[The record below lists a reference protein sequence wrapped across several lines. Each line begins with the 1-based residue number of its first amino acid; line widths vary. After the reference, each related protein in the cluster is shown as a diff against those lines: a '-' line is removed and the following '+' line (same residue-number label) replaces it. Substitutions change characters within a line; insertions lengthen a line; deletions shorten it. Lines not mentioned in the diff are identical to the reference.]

1 MTYKFVDTNEAAFK
15 SYASIQ
21 TIVNGTNLDT
31 YLDGFRTLNVSGRSI
46 IARDIE
52 TLQYSSKNNAGS
64 KATRANKANLQA
76 NKFISS
82 TVQNVIIEVE
92 FLLTAPNNE
101 LFRKHLTWLTK
112 NLLEEESKWAWT
124 DDPFYYYVGTL
135 TEMGKVTEDSN
146 TYKSSFKIVCVD
158 PMKYSKQSKTIKGSG
173 SKIQMPKTSDVIEIL
188 NIKLVPKRAT
198 NKIMLVNYTQELR
211 VILDYNFKAGNVINF
226 APDKDVK
233 ISGINGM
240 TALNL
245 ISDKEDFN
253 AQSEEVISLNTEC
266 DYEIEYRFRSF

>member
-1 MTYKFVDTNEAAFK
+1 MTYEFVDTNEEAFK

-21 TIVNGTNLDT
+21 TIVNGLNLDE

-46 IARDIE
+46 IGRDIE

-64 KATRANKANLQA
+64 KATRASNSNLQA

-101 LFRKHLTWLTK
+101 LFRKYLTWLTK
-112 NLLEEESKWAWT
+112 NLLKEESKWAWT

-135 TEMGKVTEDSN
+135 TEMGKVVEDSN

-158 PMKYSKQSKTIKGSG
+158 PMKYSKHSKVLNGTGAKIK
-173 SKIQMPKTSDVIEIL
+173 IPKTSDIVEIL
-188 NIKLVPKRAT
+188 NIKLVPKMAT
-198 NKIMLVNYTQELR
+198 NKIMIVNNDQNLK
-211 VILDYNFKAGNVINF
+211 VILDYNFKSGNVINF

-233 ISGINGM
+233 INGLNGM

-245 ISDKEDFN
+245 ISDKEEFN
-253 AQSEEVISLNTEC
+253 AQSEEVIGLNTEC

>member
-1 MTYKFVDTNEAAFK
+1 MTYEFVDTNEEAFR

-21 TIVNGTNLDT
+21 TIVNGRNLDK
-31 YLDGFRTLNVSGRSI
+31 YLDGFRTLNVSGRSV

-64 KATRANKANLQA
+64 KATRANNKSFIA

-101 LFRKHLTWLTK
+101 VFRKYLTWLTQ
-112 NLLEEESKWAWT
+112 NLLEEESKWSWT
-124 DDPFYYYVGTL
+124 DDPLYYYVGTL
-135 TEMGKVTEDSN
+135 TEMGKVVEDSN
-146 TYKSSFKIVCVD
+146 TFKSSFKIVCVD
-158 PMKYSKQSKTIKGSG
+158 PMKYSKHTKILKGSG
-173 SKIQMPKTSDVIEIL
+173 AKIQMPKTSDIIDIL
-188 NIKLVPKRAT
+188 NIKLVPKRIT
-198 NKIMLVNYTQELR
+198 DKIMMVNYNQELR
-211 VILDYNFKAGNVINF
+211 VILDYDFKTGNVINF

-233 ISGINGM
+233 INGLNGM

>member
-1 MTYKFVDTNEAAFK
+1 MTYEFVDTNEEAFR

-21 TIVNGTNLDT
+21 TIVNGRNLDK

-64 KATRANKANLQA
+64 KATRANNKSLIA
-76 NKFISS
+76 NKFLSS

-101 LFRKHLTWLTK
+101 LFRKYLTWLTK
-112 NLLEEESKWAWT
+112 NLLEEESKWSWT
-124 DDPFYYYVGTL
+124 DDPLYYYVGTL
-135 TEMGKVTEDSN
+135 TEMGKVVEDSN
-146 TYKSSFKIVCVD
+146 TFKSSFKIVCVD
-158 PMKYSKQSKTIKGSG
+158 PMKYSKHTKILKGSG
-173 SKIQMPKTSDVIEIL
+173 AKIQMPKTSDIIEIL
-188 NIKLVPKRAT
+188 NIKLIPKRVT
-198 NKIMLVNYTQELR
+198 DKIMMVNYNQELR
-211 VILDYNFKAGNVINF
+211 VILDYDFKAGNVVNL

-233 ISGINGM
+233 INGLNGM
-240 TALNL
+240 AALNL

-253 AQSEEVISLNTEC
+253 AQSEEVLSLNVDC

>member
-1 MTYKFVDTNEAAFK
+1 MTYKFVDTNEAALN

-21 TIVNGTNLDT
+21 TIVNGRNLDK

-64 KATRANKANLQA
+64 KATRANNANLQA

-82 TVQNVIIEVE
+82 KVQNVVIEVE

-101 LFRKHLTWLTK
+101 LFRKNLTWLTN
-112 NLLEEESKWAWT
+112 NLLKEESKWAWT

-158 PMKYSKQSKTIKGSG
+158 PMKYSKDIKVLKGTG
-173 SKIQMPKTSDVIEIL
+173 TRIQMPKTTDVIEIL
-188 NIKLVPKRAT
+188 NINLVPKSAT
-198 NKIMLVNYTQELR
+198 NKIMIVNYKQKLR
-211 VILDYNFKAGNVINF
+211 VILDYNFKVGNVINF
-226 APDKDVK
+226 APDKDVR
-233 ISGINGM
+233 INGLNCM

-253 AQSEEVISLNTEC
+253 AQSEEAISLNTEC
-266 DYEIEYRFRSF
+266 DYVIEYGFRSF

>member
-1 MTYKFVDTNEAAFK
+1 MTYDFVDTNEEAFR

-21 TIVNGTNLDT
+21 TIVNGRNLDK

-64 KATRANKANLQA
+64 KATKANNKSLIA
-76 NKFISS
+76 NKFLSS

-101 LFRKHLTWLTK
+101 LFRKYLTWLTK
-112 NLLEEESKWAWT
+112 NLLEEESKWSWT
-124 DDPFYYYVGTL
+124 DDPLYYYVGTL
-135 TEMGKVTEDSN
+135 TEMGKVVEDSN
-146 TYKSSFKIVCVD
+146 TFKSSFKIVCVD
-158 PMKYSKQSKTIKGSG
+158 PMKYSKHNKILKGTG
-173 SKIQMPKTSDVIEIL
+173 SKIKMPKTSDIIEIL
-188 NIKLVPKRAT
+188 NIKLIPKRVT
-198 NKIMLVNYTQELR
+198 DNIMMVNYNQELR
-211 VILDYNFKAGNVINF
+211 VILDYDFKAGNVINF

-233 ISGINGM
+233 INGINGM

-253 AQSEEVISLNTEC
+253 AQSEEVISLNTDC